1 MKFLFL
7 SVLLAIFLV
16 MVIAEPLPDKDD
28 DDNETTAEPTTEPE
42 NNAMSINQAKIWTS
56 LASFIA
62 FMLFR

>member
-42 NNAMSINQAKIWTS
+42 NNAMSMNQAKIVTS

-62 FMLFR
+62 VMLFR

>member
-42 NNAMSINQAKIWTS
+42 NNAMSMSKANILTS
-56 LASFIA
+56 FASFVA